1 MKEALQQAE
10 EAEEEESS
18 ATTIEGSTPVQRD
31 SKGKPILSPEQKAKK
46 LEKEK
51 KIAVEVGFLSV
62 FGGLLF
68 TDYWPLESTVER
80 RESEE
85 TR

>member
-51 KIAVEVGFLSV
+51 KIAAEVRVRLV
-62 FGGLLF
+62 CDVLLV
-68 TDYWPLESTVER
+68 TDYWP
-80 RESEE
+80 
-85 TR
+85 